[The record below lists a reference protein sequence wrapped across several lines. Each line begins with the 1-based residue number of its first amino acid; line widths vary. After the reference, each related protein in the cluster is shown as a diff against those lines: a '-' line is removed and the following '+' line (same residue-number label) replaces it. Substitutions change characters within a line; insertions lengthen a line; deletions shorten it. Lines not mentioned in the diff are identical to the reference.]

1 MCDIE
6 LKENIS
12 DLMRDTFIDVL
23 SGDIN
28 PLNILAELQ
37 KIGKSIPDILFYK
50 NIEYMLNGVNKRGT
64 VKRKVGEN
72 WLKAIMVRI

>member
-37 KIGKSIPDILFYK
+37 KLEINSWYFIL
-50 NIEYMLNGVNKRGT
+50 
-64 VKRKVGEN
+64 
-72 WLKAIMVRI
+72 

>member
-50 NIEYMLNGVNKRGT
+50 NIEYL
-64 VKRKVGEN
+64 
-72 WLKAIMVRI
+72 W

>member
-28 PLNILAELQ
+28 PLNILVELQ

-50 NIEYMLNGVNKRGT
+50 NIEFQLIADPV
-64 VKRKVGEN
+64 VK
-72 WLKAIMVRI
+72 

>member
-23 SGDIN
+23 SE
-28 PLNILAELQ
+28 ILIHL
-37 KIGKSIPDILFYK
+37 IY
-50 NIEYMLNGVNKRGT
+50 
-64 VKRKVGEN
+64 
-72 WLKAIMVRI
+72 

>member
-6 LKENIS
+6 LKEDIGN
-12 DLMRDTFIDVL
+12 LMRDTMIGVL

-28 PLNILAELQ
+28 PFDVLVELQ

-50 NIEYMLNGVNKRGT
+50 NI
-64 VKRKVGEN
+64 
-72 WLKAIMVRI
+72 

>member
-37 KIGKSIPDILFYK
+37 KLENQFLIFYFIRIL
-50 NIEYMLNGVNKRGT
+50 NVC
-64 VKRKVGEN
+64 
-72 WLKAIMVRI
+72 